1 MREAAC
7 LSVPEL
13 ARRAGVAAN
22 TIRRIESDPDY
33 TPREAT
39 VRALA
44 LVLDPETPPTPA
56 GGVRRPAS
64 NGPQLLRV
72 AEVARRLHCGRTHA
86 YDLINGGFLKTVDI
100 GIKGPA
106 IRVLESELNDYI
118 ARRTTGAKRTTGT
131 A

>member
-1 MREAAC
+1 MREAAR

-13 ARRAGVAAN
+13 ARRAGVGAN
-22 TIRRIESDPDY
+22 TIRRIESDPEY

-44 LVLDPETPPTPA
+44 LVLDPEAPPTPA
-56 GGVRRPAS
+56 VRRPAS
-64 NGPQLLRV
+64 TGPQLLRV

-118 ARRTTGAKRTTGT
+118 AKRTTGAKRITGT